1 MITRAKMEKLIRAL
15 ISIRE
20 SATDEAALAAL
31 DIYPAWQPDTDYE
44 VDGKRLLYD
53 NRLYKVRQA
62 HHSQAVYT
70 PDIAPALYELVSVG
84 HSGTADDP
92 IPFDLGMAVKSG
104 LYYTEDSVRYKCIRN
119 SGNPLYNHLADLVD
133 IYVVVE

>member
-20 SATDEAALAAL
+20 SATDESALAAV
-31 DIYPAWQPDTDYE
+31 DVYPEWKPETDYE

-53 NRLYKVRQA
+53 GRLYKVRQA

-70 PDIAPALYELVSVG
+70 PDITPALYELVSVG

-104 LYYTEDSVRYKCIRN
+104 LYYTEDSVRYKCIRD